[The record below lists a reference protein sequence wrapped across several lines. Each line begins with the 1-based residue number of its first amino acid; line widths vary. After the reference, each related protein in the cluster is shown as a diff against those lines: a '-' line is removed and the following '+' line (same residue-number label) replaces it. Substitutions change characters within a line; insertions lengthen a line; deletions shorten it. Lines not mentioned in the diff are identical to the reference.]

1 MGIAPSTDIV
11 LEVARAAD
19 PERAAAVTAKLN
31 ALSSQGAASPQD
43 FAAALDA
50 ANAAP
55 GAADTNAAPAAV
67 EGASGLRARLVN
79 ATLARNQRAEKAE
92 TKLESVML
100 GEFIGEMLPK
110 DAQSVYGQGYAGDM
124 WRSMLAE
131 RVADQIAASGRLGIA
146 SRLFA
151 NHPLSASAELTAPQK
166 AGEPAAKT
174 AQASA
179 NALSAPSAAEIEQG
193 AVLFARVKPL

>member
-1 MGIAPSTDIV
+1 MSLAPPTDIV

-19 PERAAAVTAKLN
+19 PNRAAAVVDKLK
-31 ALSSQGAASPQD
+31 ALAAQGSASPQD
-43 FAAALDA
+43 FAAALDTA
-50 ANAAP
+50 ASPTQPTPPVLPIAAP
-55 GAADTNAAPAAV
+55 P
-67 EGASGLRARLVN
+67 SRAR
-79 ATLARNQRAEKAE
+79 KAE

-110 DAQSVYGQGYAGDM
+110 DASSVYGQGYAGDM

-151 NHPLSASAELTAPQK
+151 DHPLSSGAKMLAPDHMHGPSQ
-166 AGEPAAKT
+166 AAT

-179 NALSAPSAAEIEQG
+179 NALSSPANADIEDGAFLFGQPAP
-193 AVLFARVKPL
+193 L

>member
-1 MGIAPSTDIV
+1 MSLAPPTDIV

-19 PERAAAVTAKLN
+19 PSRAAAVVDKLK
-31 ALSSQGAASPQD
+31 ALAAQGAASPQD
-43 FAAALDA
+43 FAAALSA
-50 ANAAP
+50 AASPTGPTPPVLPIGAP
-55 GAADTNAAPAAV
+55 V
-67 EGASGLRARLVN
+67 SRAR
-79 ATLARNQRAEKAE
+79 KAE

-100 GEFIGEMLPK
+100 GEFISEMLPK
-110 DAQSVYGQGYAGDM
+110 DTPSAFGQGYAGDM

-151 NHPLSASAELTAPQK
+151 DHPLASGSKMLAPDRLRGPLQAE
-166 AGEPAAKT
+166 T

-179 NALSAPSAAEIEQG
+179 NALSSPSGADIEDG
-193 AVLFARVKPL
+193 AFLFGRSASL

>member
-1 MGIAPSTDIV
+1 MSLAPPTDIV

-19 PERAAAVTAKLN
+19 PSRAAAVVDKLR
-31 ALSSQGAASPQD
+31 ALAAQGSASPQD
-43 FAAALDA
+43 FAAALDSA
-50 ANAAP
+50 ASPTRPTPPVLPFGAP
-55 GAADTNAAPAAV
+55 V
-67 EGASGLRARLVN
+67 SRA
-79 ATLARNQRAEKAE
+79 QKAE

-110 DAQSVYGQGYAGDM
+110 DTPSAFGQGYAGDM

-151 NHPLSASAELTAPQK
+151 GHPLSSGAKMLSADSMRGPSQ
-166 AGEPAAKT
+166 AAT
-174 AQASA
+174 TQASA
-179 NALSAPSAAEIEQG
+179 NALSSPASADIEHGAFLFGQPAP
-193 AVLFARVKPL
+193 L